1 MSTYQQQL
9 EEQVIKH
16 RNIFVA
22 DTARVLGDVELHDD
36 VSVWFGAVLRADFDK
51 ISIGKRTNVQEG
63 VIMHV
68 DHGSPVIIGEDNV
81 IGHGAIIHGSTI
93 GNFNLIGMRA
103 TILNGAKIGNGC
115 IIGAHALVTENMV
128 VPDGSMVLGT
138 PGKIVKTFSVEE
150 VKEKVLFGVN
160 EYVHEAKKYLEKYK
174 NITERTKKTQSYTE
188 NLNKNSVKT

>member
-9 EEQVIKH
+9 EQQVIKH
-16 RNIFVA
+16 SNVFIA
-22 DTARVLGDVELHDD
+22 DTARVLGNVELHDH
-36 VSVWFGAVLRADFDK
+36 VSIWFGAVLRADFDK

-68 DHGSPVIIGEDNV
+68 DHGSPINIGEDNV
-81 IGHGAIIHGSTI
+81 IGHGAIIHGSVI
-93 GNFNLIGMRA
+93 GDFNLIGMRA

-138 PGKIVKTFSVEE
+138 PGKIVKTLPIESVKMGVLLGVEE
-150 VKEKVLFGVN
+150 YLN
-160 EYVHEAKKYLEKYK
+160 EAKKYL
-174 NITERTKKTQSYTE
+174 IGQ
-188 NLNKNSVKT
+188 